1 MMGKCSSVYRREIDL
16 GAADEKHFDRRRRR
30 YWLRRSERTGIC
42 RLRHA
47 CSGAHVAVAAGRRYR
62 GHCGRQTFSPQV
74 TFAEACGFGVGVQM
88 KKNFVSLVVLT
99 LGMVFVSGAA
109 FAGVTPVKVPEP
121 LSLSLLA
128 GGVLAIAAVKRMR
141 RK

>member
-1 MMGKCSSVYRREIDL
+1 
-16 GAADEKHFDRRRRR
+16 
-30 YWLRRSERTGIC
+30 
-42 RLRHA
+42 
-47 CSGAHVAVAAGRRYR
+47 
-62 GHCGRQTFSPQV
+62 
-74 TFAEACGFGVGVQM
+74 M